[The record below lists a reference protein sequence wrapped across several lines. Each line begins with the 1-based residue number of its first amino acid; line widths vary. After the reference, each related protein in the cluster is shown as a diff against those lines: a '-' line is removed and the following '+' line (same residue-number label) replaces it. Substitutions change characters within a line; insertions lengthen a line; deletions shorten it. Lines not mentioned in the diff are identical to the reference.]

1 MKKVLVLGAGWVS
14 RPLVRYLMDSGF
26 EVTVASRTVSKA
38 EKLIEGHS
46 LGRALSLNVDD
57 VQAMRKL
64 VQNCDVA
71 VSLLPATRH
80 LEVARACLDMGKHMA
95 TTSYVSPQMRALD
108 AEAQEKGLLLLN
120 EMGVDPGIDH
130 MSAMQ
135 VIHSAEKAGGTL
147 VGFSS
152 WCGGLPAPEANDNP
166 FGYKFSWS
174 PKGVLI
180 ASRSSAKY
188 LKGGGVIDIT
198 ADRLFSDPAQVEI
211 PSVGTFEGYP
221 NRDSVSYMDT
231 YGFSDRVKDIAWKM
245 ALIIQ
250 LGTLRNQGY
259 CRLLTQLIQL
269 GVIED
274 DPQQDFS
281 GTTYRE
287 LMEKMFKQ
295 PVEETIPAKLG
306 VDVKDSPLEPMK
318 FIGLL
323 DDKPIE
329 VESGSLMDMLAD
341 RMQKALCYQPSER
354 DMLLMRHDITFE
366 YEGGKRR
373 ERITAIMVDY
383 GIPNGDSSMA
393 RTVSLPAAIGTRML
407 LEDKIRLRGVQ
418 IPIVADI
425 YNPVLE
431 ELEKMG
437 IGFTETRE
445 KL

>member
-1 MKKVLVLGAGWVS
+1 MKKVLVLGAGLVS

-38 EKLIEGHS
+38 EKLIEGHQ
-46 LGRALSLNVDD
+46 LGKALSLNVDD
-57 VQAMRKL
+57 VAAMRQL

-80 LEVARACLDMGKHMA
+80 IEVARACLDMGKHMA
-95 TTSYVSPQMRALD
+95 TTSYVSPQMRELD

-135 VIHSAEKAGGTL
+135 VIHREEKAGGTL

-188 LKGGGVIDIT
+188 LKNAGVVDIP
-198 ADRLFSDPAQVEI
+198 AERLFADPAQVEI

-231 YGFSDRVKDIAWKM
+231 YGFSDRVKDM
-245 ALIIQ
+245 FR
-250 LGTLRNQGY
+250 GTLRNQGY
-259 CRLLTQLIQL
+259 CKLLTQMIRL
-269 GVIED
+269 GLIED
-274 DPQQDFS
+274 APQQDFK
-281 GTTYRE
+281 GTTYRG
-287 LMEKMFKQ
+287 LLEKMFNQ
-295 PVEETIPAKLG
+295 PLEETIPAKLG
-306 VDVKDSPLEPMK
+306 VAAAESPLEALK

-323 DDKPIE
+323 SDESVEI
-329 VESGSLMDMLAD
+329 ESGSLMDMLAD
-341 RMQKALCYQPSER
+341 RMQKTLAYKPGER

-366 YEGGKRR
+366 YDGGKRK
-373 ERITAIMVDY
+373 ERVTAIMVDY
-383 GIPNGDSSMA
+383 GIPDGDSSMA

-407 LEDKIRLRGVQ
+407 LEDKIRPRGVQ
-418 IPIVADI
+418 IPIVAGI
-425 YNPVLE
+425 YDPVLA
-431 ELEKMG
+431 ELERMG
-437 IGFTETRE
+437 IGFKETRE

>member
-1 MKKVLVLGAGWVS
+1 VKKVLVLGAGLVS

-57 VQAMRKL
+57 VQAMRQL

-80 LEVARACLDMGKHMA
+80 IEVARACLDMGKHMA

-130 MSAMQ
+130 MSAMR
-135 VIHSAEKAGGTL
+135 VVHTEEKAGGTL

-180 ASRSSAKY
+180 ASRNPAKY
-188 LKGGGVIDIT
+188 IKDGGVVDIS
-198 ADRLFSDPAQVEI
+198 ADRLFTDPARVEI
-211 PSVGTFEGYP
+211 PGVGTFEGYP
-221 NRDSVSYMDT
+221 NRDSASYMDT
-231 YGFSDRVKDIAWKM
+231 YGFSDRVKDM
-245 ALIIQ
+245 FR
-250 LGTLRNQGY
+250 GTLRNQGY
-259 CRLLTQLIQL
+259 CKLLTQLIRL
-269 GVIED
+269 GLIED
-274 DPQQDFS
+274 GSRQAFS
-281 GTTYRE
+281 GVTYRG
-287 LMEKMFKQ
+287 LMEKMFSK

-306 VDVKDSPLEPMK
+306 VGAPDSPLEAMK

-323 DDKPIE
+323 DDRPIE
-329 VESGSLMDMLAD
+329 IESGSLMDMLAD

-366 YEGGKRR
+366 YEDGKRR
-373 ERITAIMVDY
+373 ERITAIMVDF

-407 LEDKIRLRGVQ
+407 LEEKIQLRGVQ

-425 YNPVLE
+425 YDPVLE

-437 IGFTETRE
+437 IGFKETRE
-445 KL
+445 KT

>member
-1 MKKVLVLGAGWVS
+1 VKKVLVLGAGLVS

-38 EKLIEGHS
+38 EKLVEGHT
-46 LGRALSLNVDD
+46 LGRALALNVDD
-57 VQAMRKL
+57 VAAMRQL

-80 LEVARACLDMGKHMA
+80 IEVARACLDMGKHMS

-135 VIHSAEKAGGTL
+135 VIHQEEQAGGTL

-188 LKGGGVIDIT
+188 LKNGEVVDIP
-198 ADRLFSDPAQVEI
+198 AERLFADPAQVEI

-231 YGFSDRVKDIAWKM
+231 YGFSNRVKDM
-245 ALIIQ
+245 FR
-250 LGTLRNQGY
+250 GTLRNQGY
-259 CRLLTQLIQL
+259 CMLLTQMIRL
-269 GVIED
+269 GLIED
-274 DPQQDFS
+274 APQQDFS
-281 GTTYRE
+281 NTTYRG
-287 LMEKMFKQ
+287 LMEKMFNQ
-295 PVEETIPAKLG
+295 PLEETIPAKLK
-306 VDVKDSPLEPMK
+306 VSAQESPLEAMK

-323 DDKPIE
+323 SDEPIE
-329 VESGSLMDMLAD
+329 IESGSLMDMLAD
-341 RMQKALCYQPSER
+341 RMQKTLAYKPGER

-366 YEGGKRR
+366 YEGGKRK
-373 ERITAIMVDY
+373 ERVTAIMVDF

-418 IPIVADI
+418 IPVVADI

-437 IGFTETRE
+437 IGFKETRE

>member
-1 MKKVLVLGAGWVS
+1 
-14 RPLVRYLMDSGF
+14 MDSGF

-57 VQAMRKL
+57 IQAMRRL
-64 VQNCDVA
+64 VQDCEVA

-80 LEVARACLDMGKHMA
+80 IEVARACLDMGKHMA

-135 VIHSAEKAGGTL
+135 VVHTEEKAGGTL

-180 ASRSSAKY
+180 ASRNPAKY
-188 LKGGGVIDIT
+188 IKDGGVVDIS
-198 ADRLFSDPAQVEI
+198 ADRLFTDPARVEI
-211 PSVGTFEGYP
+211 PGVGTFEGYP
-221 NRDSVSYMDT
+221 NRDSASYMDT
-231 YGFSDRVKDIAWKM
+231 YGFSDRVKDM
-245 ALIIQ
+245 FR
-250 LGTLRNQGY
+250 GTLRNQGY
-259 CRLLTQLIQL
+259 CKLLTQLIRL
-269 GVIED
+269 GLIED

-281 GTTYRE
+281 GLTYRG
-287 LMEKMFKQ
+287 LLEKMFSK
-295 PVEETIPAKLG
+295 PVEETILAKLEVG
-306 VDVKDSPLEPMK
+306 APDSPLEAMK

-323 DDKPIE
+323 SDRPVEI
-329 VESGSLMDMLAD
+329 ESGSLMDMLAD

-373 ERITAIMVDY
+373 ERITAIMVDF
-383 GIPNGDSSMA
+383 GIPDGDSSMA

-407 LEDKIRLRGVQ
+407 LEGKIQLRGVH
-418 IPIVADI
+418 IPVVADI
-425 YNPVLE
+425 YDPVLE

-437 IGFTETRE
+437 IGFKETRE
-445 KL
+445 KA

>member
-1 MKKVLVLGAGWVS
+1 MKKVLVLGAGLVS

-46 LGRALSLNVDD
+46 LGQALSLNVDD
-57 VQAMRKL
+57 VQAMHQL
-64 VQNCDVA
+64 VKDCDVA

-80 LEVARACLDMGKHMA
+80 IEVARACLDLGKHMA

-108 AEAQEKGLLLLN
+108 AEARDKGLMLLN

-130 MSAMQ
+130 MSAMK
-135 VIHSAEKAGGTL
+135 VVHTEERAGGTL

-180 ASRSSAKY
+180 ASRNPAKY
-188 LKGGGVIDIT
+188 LKDGSVVDVP

-231 YGFSDRVKDIAWKM
+231 YGFSDRVKDM
-245 ALIIQ
+245 FR
-250 LGTLRNQGY
+250 GTLRNQGY
-259 CRLLTQLIQL
+259 CKLLTQMIRL
-269 GVIED
+269 GLIED
-274 DPQQDFS
+274 APQRDFS
-281 GTTYRE
+281 GMTYRG
-287 LMEKMFKQ
+287 LMEKMFSK
-295 PVEETIPAKLG
+295 PLEETIPAKLG
-306 VDVKDSPLEPMK
+306 VATPESPLEAMK

-323 DDKPIE
+323 DDQP
-329 VESGSLMDMLAD
+329 VEIAGGSLMDMLAD
-341 RMQKALCYQPSER
+341 RMQKTLAYKPGER

-373 ERITAIMVDY
+373 ERITAIMVDF
-383 GIPNGDSSMA
+383 GIPDGDSSMA

-407 LEDKIRLRGVQ
+407 LEEKIRLNGVH
-418 IPIVADI
+418 IPVVAEI
-425 YNPVLE
+425 YDPVLG
-431 ELEKMG
+431 ELDKMG
-437 IGFTETRE
+437 IGFKETRE
-445 KL
+445 SA

>member
-1 MKKVLVLGAGWVS
+1 MKKVLVLGAGLVS

-38 EKLIEGHS
+38 EKLVESHS
-46 LGRALSLNVDD
+46 HGRAISLNVNDN
-57 VQAMRKL
+57 QAMRRL
-64 VQNCDVA
+64 VQNCDVT

-80 LEVARACLDMGKHMA
+80 IEVARACLDMGKHMA

-135 VIHSAEKAGGTL
+135 VIHTEEKAGGTL

-188 LKGGGVIDIT
+188 QKDGGVVDIS

-211 PSVGTFEGYP
+211 PGVGTFEGYP
-221 NRDSVSYMDT
+221 NRDSVSYLDT
-231 YGFSDRVKDIAWKM
+231 YGFSDRVKDM
-245 ALIIQ
+245 FR
-250 LGTLRNQGY
+250 GTLRNQGY
-259 CRLLTQLIQL
+259 CRLLTQIIRL
-269 GVIED
+269 GLIED

-281 GTTYRE
+281 GVTYRG
-287 LMEKMFKQ
+287 LMEKMFSK
-295 PVEETIPAKLG
+295 PMEETVPAKLG
-306 VDVKDSPLEPMK
+306 VGVKDSPLEAMK

-323 DDKPIE
+323 DDRPVEIE
-329 VESGSLMDMLAD
+329 RGSLMDMLAD
-341 RMQKALCYQPSER
+341 RMQKALCYKPGER

-383 GIPNGDSSMA
+383 GIPGRDSSMA

-407 LEDKIRLRGVQ
+407 LEGKIQLRGVQ
-418 IPIVADI
+418 IPVVADI
-425 YNPVLE
+425 YDPVLE

-437 IGFTETRE
+437 IGFKETRE
-445 KL
+445 KA

>member
-1 MKKVLVLGAGWVS
+1 LKVKKILVLGAGLVS

-38 EKLIEGHS
+38 EKLIEGHT
-46 LGRALSLNVDD
+46 LGKALSLNVDD
-57 VQAMRKL
+57 VPAMRQL

-80 LEVARACLDMGKHMA
+80 IEVARACLDMGKHMS

-108 AEAQEKGLLLLN
+108 KEAQEKGLLLLN

-135 VIHSAEKAGGTL
+135 VIHKEEKAGGTL

-188 LKGGGVIDIT
+188 LKNGEVVDIT

-231 YGFSDRVKDIAWKM
+231 YGFSDRVKDM
-245 ALIIQ
+245 FR
-250 LGTLRNQGY
+250 GTLRNQGY
-259 CRLLTQLIQL
+259 CKLLTQMIRL
-269 GVIED
+269 GLIED
-274 DPQQDFS
+274 APQQDFS
-281 GTTYRE
+281 NTTYRG
-287 LMEKMFKQ
+287 LMEKMFSQ
-295 PVEETIPAKLG
+295 PVGDSIAKKLG
-306 VDVKDSPLEPMK
+306 VDVKDSPLAALE

-323 DDKPIE
+323 ADQPIE

-341 RMQKALCYQPSER
+341 RMQKTLAYKPGER

-366 YEGGKRR
+366 YDGGKRR
-373 ERITAIMVDY
+373 ERVTAIMVDY
-383 GIPNGDSSMA
+383 GIPDGDSSMA

-418 IPIVADI
+418 IPVVADI
-425 YNPVLE
+425 YDPVLE
-431 ELEKMG
+431 ELERMG
-437 IGFTETRE
+437 IGFKETRE

>member
-1 MKKVLVLGAGWVS
+1 VKKVLVLGAGLVS

-38 EKLIEGHS
+38 EKLIEGHT
-46 LGRALSLNVDD
+46 LGKALSLNVDD
-57 VQAMRKL
+57 VPAMRQL

-80 LEVARACLDMGKHMA
+80 IEVARACLDMGKHMS

-108 AEAQEKGLLLLN
+108 AEAKEKGLLLLN

-135 VIHSAEKAGGTL
+135 VIHKEERAGGTL

-188 LKGGGVIDIT
+188 LKNGGVVDIT

-211 PSVGTFEGYP
+211 PGVGTFEGYP

-231 YGFSDRVKDIAWKM
+231 YGFSDRVKDM
-245 ALIIQ
+245 FR
-250 LGTLRNQGY
+250 GTLRNQGY
-259 CRLLTQLIQL
+259 CKLLTQLIRL
-269 GVIED
+269 GLIED
-274 DPQQDFS
+274 APQQNFS
-281 GTTYRE
+281 KMTYRG
-287 LMEKMFKQ
+287 LMENMFNQ
-295 PVEETIPAKLG
+295 PLEETIPAKLK
-306 VDVKDSPLEPMK
+306 VAAQDSPLEAMK

-323 DDKPIE
+323 DDRP
-329 VESGSLMDMLAD
+329 VEIAGGSLMDMLAD
-341 RMQKALCYQPSER
+341 RMQKSLAYKPGER

-366 YEGGKRR
+366 YEGGKRK

-383 GIPNGDSSMA
+383 GIPGGDSSMA

-407 LEDKIRLRGVQ
+407 LEDKIQLRGVQ
-418 IPIVADI
+418 IPVVADI
-425 YNPVLE
+425 YDPVLE
-431 ELEKMG
+431 ELDKMG
-437 IGFTETRE
+437 IGFKETRE

>member
-1 MKKVLVLGAGWVS
+1 MKKVLVLGAGLVS
-14 RPLVRYLMDSGF
+14 RPLVRYLMDSEF
-26 EVTVASRTVSKA
+26 EVTVASRTVAKA

-46 LGRALSLNVDD
+46 LGRAISLNVDD
-57 VQAMRKL
+57 NQAMRQL
-64 VQNCDVA
+64 VQNCDVV

-80 LEVARACLDMGKHMA
+80 IEVARACLDMGKHMA

-108 AEAQEKGLLLLN
+108 TEAQEKGLLLLN

-135 VIHSAEKAGGTL
+135 VVHTEEKAGGTL

-180 ASRSSAKY
+180 ASRNSAKY
-188 LKGGGVIDIT
+188 RKDKSVVDIP
-198 ADRLFSDPAQVEI
+198 ADRLFSEPARVEI
-211 PSVGTFEGYP
+211 PGVGTFEGYP

-231 YGFSDRVKDIAWKM
+231 YGFSDRVKDM
-245 ALIIQ
+245 FR
-250 LGTLRNQGY
+250 GTLRNQGY
-259 CRLLTQLIQL
+259 CRLLTQIVRL
-269 GVIED
+269 GLLD
-274 DPQQDFS
+274 DDSQQDFS
-281 GTTYRE
+281 GVTYLG
-287 LMEKMFKQ
+287 LMEKMFSK

-306 VDVKDSPLEPMK
+306 VSAKDSPLEAMK

-323 DDKPIE
+323 GDRP
-329 VESGSLMDMLAD
+329 VEIASGSWMDLLAD
-341 RMQKALCYQPSER
+341 RMQKALCYQPGER

-373 ERITAIMVDY
+373 ECITAIMVDF

-407 LEDKIRLRGVQ
+407 LEGKIQLRGVR
-418 IPIVADI
+418 IPVVADI
-425 YNPVLE
+425 YDPVLE

-437 IGFTETRE
+437 IRFKETRE
-445 KL
+445 KA